1 VLNPYFK
8 KYVPK
13 LNYTILD
20 YNIWDMNSK
29 GWFYGFQRTML
40 RFMSHKVVDNTILL
54 VVLLNMAFMSL
65 DGIISDEYMDDQG
78 LM

>member
-1 VLNPYFK
+1 
-8 KYVPK
+8 
-13 LNYTILD
+13 
-20 YNIWDMNSK
+20 
-29 GWFYGFQRTML
+29 
-40 RFMSHKVVDNTILL
+40 MSHKVVDNTILL